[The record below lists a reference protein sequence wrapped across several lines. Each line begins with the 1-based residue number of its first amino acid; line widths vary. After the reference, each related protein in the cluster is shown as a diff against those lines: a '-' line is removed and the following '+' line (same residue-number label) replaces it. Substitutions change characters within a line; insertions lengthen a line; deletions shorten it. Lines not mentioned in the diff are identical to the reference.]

1 MCKGGGHVSKQRKIL
16 IGLAVCYAGV
26 MLYLLLFRVPSFS
39 DKPYFQQLRDHL
51 NPIPLRTIG
60 LYLRL
65 LEPPLRPHLVRLAH
79 VNLLGN
85 ILLFIPLGLFPPL
98 LFPKMQRFWKVTVLT
113 AGIMAAVELAQMLLL
128 VGTCDVDDLIL
139 NVTGAALGYWLF
151 RILHPKKKAPA
162 A

>member
-1 MCKGGGHVSKQRKIL
+1 MSRQRKVL
-16 IGLAVCYAGV
+16 IGLAVCYAAV

-39 DKPYFQQLRDHL
+39 DEPYFQQLRDHL

-65 LEPPLRPHLVRLAH
+65 LEPPIRPHLVRLAH

-85 ILLFIPLGLFPPL
+85 ILLFIPLGLLPPL
-98 LFPKMQRFWKVTVLT
+98 LSSKMQRFWKVALLA

-139 NVTGAALGYWLF
+139 NVAGAALGYWLF
-151 RILHPKKKAPA
+151 RLIHPEEKAPA

>member
-1 MCKGGGHVSKQRKIL
+1 MSKQRKIL
-16 IGLAVCYAGV
+16 IGLAVCYAAA

-39 DKPYFQQLRDHL
+39 DEPYFQQLRDHL

-85 ILLFIPLGLFPPL
+85 ILLFIPLGLLPPL
-98 LFPKMQRFWKVTVLT
+98 LSSKMQRFWKVALLA

-139 NVTGAALGYWLF
+139 NVAGAALGYWLF
-151 RILHPKKKAPA
+151 RLIHPKEKAPA

>member
-1 MCKGGGHVSKQRKIL
+1 MSRQRKVL
-16 IGLAVCYAGV
+16 IGLAVCYAAV

-39 DKPYFQQLRDHL
+39 DEPYFQQLRDHL

-65 LEPPLRPHLVRLAH
+65 LEPPIRPHLVRLAH

-85 ILLFIPLGLFPPL
+85 ILLFIPLGLLPPL
-98 LFPKMQRFWKVTVLT
+98 LSSKMQRFWKVALLA

-139 NVTGAALGYWLF
+139 NVAGAALGYWLF
-151 RILHPKKKAPA
+151 RLIHPKEKAPA